1 MGGRGEGGG
10 WGGGGGGGGGLEGGG
25 GGGGATLRNVGKTHV
40 ICYGPHVKAV
50 DGNVILA
57 TCTLKHT
64 GQSIDSGQ

>member
-1 MGGRGEGGG
+1 ML
-10 WGGGGGGGGGLEGGG
+10 GGGGGGGGEGGEVGGGGEG

-57 TCTLKHT
+57 ACTLKHT